1 LRAAVA
7 VITDA
12 EDQIAAAPIGE
23 RRYVA
28 KQLGYSLGQR
38 VVELE
43 FEVEVLARSAMC
55 LDTRARSSSS
65 KIAAK
70 GLSPKVLDVG
80 RGVRAMRSGEYSP
93 PAA

>member
-1 LRAAVA
+1 VA

-28 KQLGYSLGQR
+28 KQLGYSLGKR

-43 FEVEVLARSAMC
+43 FEVEVLALGDVLGHESTELVVEDSRQGLVAEGPRC
-55 LDTRARSSSS
+55 GTRGACHE
-65 KIAAK
+65 
-70 GLSPKVLDVG
+70 VG
-80 RGVRAMRSGEYSP
+80 RV
-93 PAA
+93 